1 VNTLLELNDIKAGYG
16 KMEVLQGV
24 SLEIREGEIIA
35 LVGANGVG
43 KTTTLRTIIGQLKL
57 LSGSILFRDRDLTR
71 YAPHQVIA
79 LGISYCPEGR
89 DIFGNLTVEE
99 NLRAGG
105 YLVER
110 GKIKERL
117 EQVYELFPRLS
128 KRRSQNGASLSGG
141 EQQMLAIGRALM
153 IEPELIVLD
162 EPSLG
167 LAPIIAHRI
176 FEKLKQI
183 NQNGTSILLVEQNVS
198 LALQICHRGYVMEKG
213 MIAIAGDSP
222 TLQENEHVKKAYLGV
237 A

>member
-1 VNTLLELNDIKAGYG
+1 VNTLLELDNIKAGYG
-16 KMEVLQGV
+16 KMEVLQGI
-24 SLEIREGEIIA
+24 SLEVREGEIVA

-43 KTTTLRTIIGQLKL
+43 KTTTLRTIIGQLKP
-57 LSGSILFRDRDLTR
+57 LSGSIRFQDRDLTN
-71 YAPHQVIA
+71 YIPHQVVA
-79 LGISYCPEGR
+79 LGISYAPEGR

-105 YLVER
+105 YLLEKR
-110 GKIKERL
+110 KMKARL
-117 EQVYELFPRLS
+117 EQVYELFPRLHE
-128 KRRSQNGASLSGG
+128 RCHQNGASLSGG

-153 IEPELIVLD
+153 VEPALMLLD

-176 FEKLKQI
+176 FEKLQQI

-198 LALQICHRGYVMEKG
+198 LALQISHRGYVMEKG
-213 MIAIAGDSP
+213 MLTITGDST
-222 TLQENEHVKKAYLGV
+222 TLQENDHVKKAYLGV

>member
-1 VNTLLELNDIKAGYG
+1 MNKLLELSNIKAGYG
-16 KMEVLQGV
+16 KMEVLQGI
-24 SLEIREGEIIA
+24 SLEIQKGEIIA

-43 KTTTLRTIIGQLKL
+43 KTTSLRTILGQLTP
-57 LSGSILFRDRDLTR
+57 LSGSILFQGHDLTNNT
-71 YAPHQVIA
+71 PHQIIA
-79 LGISYCPEGR
+79 LGISYSPEGR

-105 YLVER
+105 YLVEK

-117 EQVYELFPRLS
+117 EQVYELFPRL
-128 KRRSQNGASLSGG
+128 KDRRHQNGASLSGG

-153 IEPELIVLD
+153 VEPALVLLD

-176 FEKLKQI
+176 FEKLQQI

-198 LALQICHRGYVMEKG
+198 LALQISHRGYVMEKG
-213 MIAIAGDSP
+213 MIVIAGEST

-237 A
+237 G

>member
-1 VNTLLELNDIKAGYG
+1 MNTLLELNDIKAGYG
-16 KMEVLQGV
+16 KMEVLQGI

-43 KTTTLRTIIGQLKL
+43 KTTTLRTILGQLKP
-57 LSGSILFRDRDLTR
+57 LSGSIFFQDRDLTSCT
-71 YAPHQVIA
+71 PHQVIA
-79 LGISYCPEGR
+79 LGISYSPEGR

-117 EQVYELFPRLS
+117 EQVYELFPRLRE
-128 KRRSQNGASLSGG
+128 RRHQNGASLSGG

-153 IEPELIVLD
+153 VEPALVLLD

-176 FEKLKQI
+176 FEQLQQI
-183 NQNGTSILLVEQNVS
+183 NQNGASILLVEQNVS
-198 LALQICHRGYVMEKG
+198 LALQISHRGYVMEKG
-213 MIAIAGDSP
+213 MIPIAGDSP

>member
-1 VNTLLELNDIKAGYG
+1 VNKLLELNDIKAGYG
-16 KMEVLQGV
+16 KMEVLQGI

-43 KTTTLRTIIGQLKL
+43 KTTTLRTILGQLKP
-57 LSGSILFRDRDLTR
+57 LSGSILFQDHDLTS
-71 YAPHQVIA
+71 YTSHQVIA
-79 LGISYCPEGR
+79 LGISYSPEGR

-105 YLVER
+105 YLVES

-117 EQVYELFPRLS
+117 EQVYELFPRLRE
-128 KRRSQNGASLSGG
+128 RRHQNGASLSGG

-153 IEPELIVLD
+153 VEPALILLD

-176 FEKLKQI
+176 FEKLQQV

-198 LALQICHRGYVMEKG
+198 LALQISHRGYVMEKG
-213 MIAIAGDSP
+213 MIPIAGDSL